1 MKKHTAFT
9 HHEVIHYEKKRYQR
23 IDQRLVHAR
32 ENHILI
38 KLFKKINKSTG
49 LALDIPCG
57 YGRFSK
63 FFRERGFTLV
73 SSDYSFQMV
82 RRAVERLKS
91 DPIILGITADAKKNL
106 PFRSNSFDVL
116 LSMRFFHHVHEPEER
131 EFILREFARV
141 SQNWIV
147 ISYYQTNFLHQLQ
160 RKIRKILRKNQVNI
174 KMISRNE
181 LKSLLEEA
189 GLSLVKVIPLL
200 KGIHAQNIALISKL
214 NYS

>member
-1 MKKHTAFT
+1 
-9 HHEVIHYEKKRYQR
+9 
-23 IDQRLVHAR
+23 
-32 ENHILI
+32 
-38 KLFKKINKSTG
+38 

-63 FFRERGFTLV
+63 FFHEGGFSLV
-73 SSDYSFQMV
+73 SSDYSYQMV
-82 RRAVERLKS
+82 GRAVERLKR
-91 DPIILGITADAKKNL
+91 DPIVLGITADAKKNL
-106 PFRSNSFDVL
+106 PFRSGSFDVL

-160 RKIRKILRKNQVNI
+160 RKFRKIFKKSQANI

-181 LKSLLEEA
+181 LKSLLGKA

-214 NYS
+214 DHL

>member
-1 MKKHTAFT
+1 
-9 HHEVIHYEKKRYQR
+9 
-23 IDQRLVHAR
+23 
-32 ENHILI
+32 
-38 KLFKKINKSTG
+38 
-49 LALDIPCG
+49 
-57 YGRFSK
+57 
-63 FFRERGFTLV
+63 
-73 SSDYSFQMV
+73 QMV

-91 DPIILGITADAKKNL
+91 DPIILGIVADAKKNL

-160 RKIRKILRKNQVNI
+160 RKIRKILRKNQANI